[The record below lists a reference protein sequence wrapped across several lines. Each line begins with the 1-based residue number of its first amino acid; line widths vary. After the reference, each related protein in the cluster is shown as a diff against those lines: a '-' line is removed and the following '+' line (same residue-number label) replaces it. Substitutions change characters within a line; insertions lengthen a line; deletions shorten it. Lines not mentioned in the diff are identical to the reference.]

1 VNAYRPEVV
10 AWMAELAARA
20 SEFKGV
26 FNEPVYIA
34 LSGRFKDLRHPDLDN
49 LFKVVCDGLK
59 VGLGIDDKH
68 FRVSAGDIVIDW
80 VENPVLLLELS
91 QEPIPVANQNSDGGC
106 II

>member
-1 VNAYRPEVV
+1 VNAYKPEVV
-10 AWMAELAARA
+10 LWMAKLAEEADKFR
-20 SEFKGV
+20 EV
-26 FNEPVYIA
+26 FNEPVYIV

-80 VENPVLLLELS
+80 IEPPVLLLELS
-91 QEPIPVANQNSDGGC
+91 QEPIPVANRNIDGGC